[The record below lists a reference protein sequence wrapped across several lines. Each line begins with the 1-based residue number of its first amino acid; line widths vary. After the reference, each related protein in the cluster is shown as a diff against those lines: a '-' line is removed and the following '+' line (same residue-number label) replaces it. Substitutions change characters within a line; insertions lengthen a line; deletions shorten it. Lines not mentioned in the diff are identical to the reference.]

1 MSSKDQIE
9 IFDDF
14 INGNLSNEDSIAFK
28 NRLSTDS
35 KFNEEYNQYLLI
47 VSGIVLQGTSGLK
60 EKLKE
65 REQYHRRSKANINK
79 YYKIAAA
86 VLLLL
91 IASFLII
98 KSSFSP
104 DPQSLYLAYYEPY
117 PNIVDPLD
125 RTGNSE
131 AFSAYQLYELGKY
144 NESIEKLSAIPDNI
158 IKPPSLFY
166 LGQAHMANNEL
177 EKALNCLQKIE
188 NDSNYYQIAQW
199 HIALIFL
206 KLDDIEQAE
215 KQLETIIEQKGDYL
229 KQALALKE
237 EL

>member
-1 MSSKDQIE
+1 MTPKEQIE
-9 IFDDF
+9 LFDNYM
-14 INGNLSNEDSIAFK
+14 NGNLSDDEISVFK
-28 NRLSTDS
+28 DRLNSDS
-35 KFNEEYNQYLLI
+35 KLKKEFDEYRLI
-47 VSGIVLQGTSGLK
+47 IAGIVEQGANELK
-60 EKLKE
+60 EKLKV
-65 REQYHRRSKANINK
+65 REEFHQRSHTNIK
-79 YYKIAAA
+79 MYYKIAAA
-86 VLLLL
+86 ILLLL
-91 IASFLII
+91 AASFLIL
-98 KSSFSP
+98 KWSYSP

-158 IKPPSLFY
+158 IKPSSLFY
-166 LGQAHMANNEL
+166 LGQAYMANSEL
-177 EKALNCLQKIE
+177 EKALDCLQKIE
-188 NDSNYYQIAQW
+188 DDSNYYQIAQW

-206 KLDDIEQAE
+206 KLNDIEQVE
-215 KQLETIIEQKGDYL
+215 KQLETIIEQKGDYQ